1 MKNEKLRL
9 LAPAII
15 LLAFA
20 LVMLVPK
27 YFEGK
32 AADAFGA
39 PLFEHPL
46 PANTEV
52 IEQDAAKTDDGG
64 MMAAMLLKTEL
75 TSEELEA
82 FYADV
87 QAQPAQQ
94 GDQVTLAAKALNES
108 SIEALK
114 QAKLYEE
121 GASYQFVYL
130 TSASAGET

>member
-39 PLFEHPL
+39 PLFEHAL
-46 PANTEV
+46 PADTEV
-52 IEQDAAKTDDGG
+52 IEQDAAKTNDGG
-64 MMAAMLLKTEL
+64 MMAAMLLKTDL

-87 QAQPAQQ
+87 DAQPAEE
-94 GDQVTLAAKALNES
+94 GDVVTLSARPWTRAASSPSKGQAL
-108 SIEALK
+108 
-114 QAKLYEE
+114 
-121 GASYQFVYL
+121 
-130 TSASAGET
+130 

>member
-9 LAPAII
+9 LAPAVI

-39 PLFEHPL
+39 PLFEHAL

-64 MMAAMLLKTEL
+64 MMAAMLLKTDL

-87 QAQPAQQ
+87 DAQPAEE
-94 GDQVTLAAKALNES
+94 GDVVTLSAKALDES
-108 SIEALK
+108 SLEALQK
-114 QAKLYEE
+114 AKLYEE
-121 GASYQFVYL
+121 DAQYQFVYL
-130 TSASAGET
+130 YSAPPEE

>member
-1 MKNEKLRL
+1 MNKERGRL
-9 LAPAII
+9 LAPLAI
-15 LLAFA
+15 LLV
-20 LVMLVPK
+20 LTVVMLAPK
-27 YFEGK
+27 YIEDK
-32 AADAFGA
+32 AADTFAA
-39 PLFEHPL
+39 PLFDHDL
-46 PANTEV
+46 PANTE
-52 IEQDAAKTDDGG
+52 IIQKDTAQMEGGG